1 MKTKYFITYRI
12 YKNAYG
18 TIEATA
24 YELHRRNDDAI
35 LASLPE
41 LEDIFIYCW
50 KHEINCNDVVV
61 Y

>member
-1 MKTKYFITYRI
+1 MKTNYFITYRF

-24 YELHRRNDDAI
+24 FELHRRKDDAI

-41 LEDIFIYCW
+41 LNDIFLHCW
-50 KHEINCNDVVV
+50 KHGIAYNDVVV
-61 Y
+61 L